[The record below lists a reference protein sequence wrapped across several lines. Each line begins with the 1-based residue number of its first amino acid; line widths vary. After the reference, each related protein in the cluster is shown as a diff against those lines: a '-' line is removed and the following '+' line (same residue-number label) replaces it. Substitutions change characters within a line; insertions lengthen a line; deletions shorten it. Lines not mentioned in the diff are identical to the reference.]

1 MKKVFSILALVL
13 VTSFGLTSCES
24 DAGDEASLYEN
35 VKGTDGD
42 DVPIDR
48 RATDGDDVPIDRRAT
63 DGDDVPI
70 DRRTDDGNN

>member
-24 DAGDEASLYEN
+24 DAADEASLYEN

-42 DVPIDR
+42 DVPIIKR
-48 RATDGDDVPIDRRAT
+48 STDGDDVPIIKR
-63 DGDDVPI
+63 GS
-70 DRRTDDGNN
+70 DGNG

>member
-42 DVPIDR
+42 DVPIDKR
-48 RATDGDDVPIDRRAT
+48 STDGDDVPIDKRGT
-63 DGDDVPI
+63 GEGD
-70 DRRTDDGNN
+70 N

>member
-13 VTSFGLTSCES
+13 LTSFGLVSCES
-24 DAGDEASLYEN
+24 DAADEASLYEN

-48 RATDGDDVPIDRRAT
+48 RV
-63 DGDDVPI
+63 
-70 DRRTDDGNN
+70 NN